1 MGLYDKIIEFCK
13 SANFEPNVVQEA
25 YELEVILGLVSEGVG
40 VALVPE
46 NSGNLYLKNITFKN
60 FKEKPPV
67 SEIYLLTRNDEIDP
81 LINNFYNLVKW
92 NSQIIK

>member
-1 MGLYDKIIEFCK
+1 M
-13 SANFEPNVVQEA
+13 
-25 YELEVILGLVSEGVG
+25 GLVSEGVG

-81 LINNFYNLVKW
+81 LINNFYNLVK
-92 NSQIIK
+92 